1 MKNKKYLFIFSLILI
16 NILLYIFSFS
26 SPDLRVIFFDVGQG
40 DSIFIETP
48 NKHQILIDGGPSS
61 SDIANKLSSFM
72 PFWDKTIDLIILTHL
87 ESDHVSGLFEVL
99 DNYIVENILWSGE
112 YKESEKSKIWKE
124 MIEKEN
130 ANIYISN
137 SLDQIIL
144 NDVYLKIIKVNG
156 EITNTNDSS
165 VITKLSYRDNSF
177 LFTGDISSKVEKEII
192 SQDIQSDIIKI
203 PHHGSKYSSSEEFIK
218 KVSPLLAVIQ
228 VGKNSY
234 GHPTDEVLTRLS
246 NFGIKVLRNDL
257 DGDIQIVSNGIKY
270 KIINKK

>member
-26 SPDLRVIFFDVGQG
+26 SPDLRVIFFNVGQG

-48 NKHQILIDGGPSS
+48 NKHQIIIDGGPSS
-61 SDIANKLSSFM
+61 SNIANKLSSFM

-87 ESDHVSGLFEVL
+87 ESDHVSGLFEIL

-112 YKESEKSKIWKE
+112 YSESEKSKIWKE

-130 ANIYISN
+130 ANIYISD

-144 NDVYLKIIKVNG
+144 NDVSLSIIKADG

-165 VITKLSYRDNSF
+165 IITKLSYRDNSF
-177 LFTGDISSKVEKEII
+177 LFTGDISSKMEKRII
-192 SQDIQSDIIKI
+192 NQDIESDIIKI

-257 DGDIQIVSNGIKY
+257 DGDIEIISDGIKY

>member
-61 SDIANKLSSFM
+61 SNVANKLSSFM

-177 LFTGDISSKVEKEII
+177 LFTGDISSKIEKEII
-192 SQDIQSDIIKI
+192 IQDIQSDIIKI

>member
-112 YKESEKSKIWKE
+112 YSESEKSKIWKE

-137 SLDQIIL
+137 SLDQIIM
-144 NDVYLKIIKVNG
+144 NDVHLKIIKTDG

-165 VITKLSYRDNSF
+165 VITKLLYRDNSF
-177 LFTGDISSKVEKEII
+177 LFTGDISSKIEKEII
-192 SQDIQSDIIKI
+192 IQDIQSDIIKI

>member
-61 SDIANKLSSFM
+61 SNIANKLSSFM

>member
-48 NKHQILIDGGPSS
+48 NKHQILIDGGPFS

-257 DGDIQIVSNGIKY
+257 DGDIEIISDGIKY

>member
-61 SDIANKLSSFM
+61 SNIANKLSSFM

-137 SLDQIIL
+137 SLDQIIM
-144 NDVYLKIIKVNG
+144 NDVHLKIIKTDG

-165 VITKLSYRDNSF
+165 VITKLLYRDNSF

>member
-61 SDIANKLSSFM
+61 SNIANKLSSFM

-87 ESDHVSGLFEVL
+87 ESDHVSGLFEIL

>member
-112 YKESEKSKIWKE
+112 YSESEKSKIWKE

-137 SLDQIIL
+137 SLDKIIM
-144 NDVYLKIIKVNG
+144 NDVSLNIIKNDS

-165 VITKLSYRDNSF
+165 IVTKLSYRDNSF
-177 LFTGDISSKVEKEII
+177 LFTGDISSKIEKEII
-192 SQDIQSDIIKI
+192 IQDIQSDIIKI

>member
-61 SDIANKLSSFM
+61 SNIANKLSSFM
-72 PFWDKTIDLIILTHL
+72 PFWDKTIDLIVLTHL
-87 ESDHVSGLFEVL
+87 ESDHVSGLFEIL

-137 SLDQIIL
+137 SLDQIIM
-144 NDVYLKIIKVNG
+144 NDVHLKIIKTDG

-165 VITKLSYRDNSF
+165 VITKLLYRDNSF
-177 LFTGDISSKVEKEII
+177 LFTGDISSKIEKEII
-192 SQDIQSDIIKI
+192 IQDIQSDIIKI

>member
-61 SDIANKLSSFM
+61 SNIANKLSSFM
-72 PFWDKTIDLIILTHL
+72 PFWDKTIDLIVLTHL
-87 ESDHVSGLFEVL
+87 ESDHVSGLFEIL

-112 YKESEKSKIWKE
+112 YSESEKSKIWKE